1 MQKAKINL
9 QEVRNF
15 GDSITA
21 TFLFIKQEFKSLVRS
36 FVVIMLPLIFVDLF
50 VKSHMIKTMF
60 TFVVAQAKDG
70 ILSIFLGYLSSML
83 VFYWL
88 ILFVNSFLRVYADK
102 FRNSSEEGVLVKD
115 VWRVMYR
122 KIGQSFVLG
131 LLFMMAVCVGCVFLV
146 IPGIYV
152 SVILTFSIYFLV
164 IRDRT
169 ISESFGESVE
179 LVRGQWWHLF
189 GFILVVQLMV
199 GMLCYVFYLPYMGIV
214 LKSVFTHQSP
224 GMYEIAFGMLFV
236 TLGQYFM
243 CIILIVGVGIRF
255 FSSLERK
262 EHTVLLD
269 KIEQLGNGQVEESE
283 KMH

>member
-102 FRNSSEEGVLVKD
+102 FRNSSEEGVLVKAGPLRNSNFPTFGINTE
-115 VWRVMYR
+115 VPNT
-122 KIGQSFVLG
+122 SLG
-131 LLFMMAVCVGCVFLV
+131 IKSGVNCK
-146 IPGIYV
+146 
-152 SVILTFSIYFLV
+152 
-164 IRDRT
+164 RQNRT
-169 ISESFGESVE
+169 S
-179 LVRGQWWHLF
+179 
-189 GFILVVQLMV
+189 
-199 GMLCYVFYLPYMGIV
+199 
-214 LKSVFTHQSP
+214 T
-224 GMYEIAFGMLFV
+224 
-236 TLGQYFM
+236 
-243 CIILIVGVGIRF
+243 
-255 FSSLERK
+255 
-262 EHTVLLD
+262 
-269 KIEQLGNGQVEESE
+269 N
-283 KMH
+283 